1 MTASSASTSPI
12 DIAIVGAGPGGLSA
26 AHALANR
33 GFSVAVFE
41 RAQAL
46 RPIGAAL
53 GLAEQGYAALEEISS
68 NLATQVRAKAINPRR
83 QLLMRPNGEVLFS
96 DESPMAGTSFTW
108 LGWYTLQTHLY
119 QTLPDSVR
127 LHLNHCLI
135 DFSAEQLDAP
145 IHLKFQNQPD
155 QFVRVLVGA
164 DGYRS
169 VVRHKT
175 VGDGAPLY
183 TGTMTWR
190 GVVPRQQLAPL
201 AEPFIEG
208 AGFQLVV
215 GEEKN
220 FWIMDAG
227 SEQLAWGGTALYP
240 SSEKTESALATVLQ
254 VFDQWTPIVE
264 KMIRAT
270 DPTSII
276 ETGVFDREPVSQ
288 WGDGQRITLLG
299 DAAHPIRPSLGLGTT
314 LAFQDAVMLAQV
326 LEKVDLKNVSAV
338 SEAMM
343 RYEQDRIRMTTPLQR
358 KAREQGAASHAED
371 QADRLKAAFEAALAD
386 QRRTKP

>member
-1 MTASSASTSPI
+1 MAAFSAKTSPI
-12 DIAIVGAGPGGLSA
+12 DIAIIGAGPGGLGV

-41 RAQAL
+41 RSPAL
-46 RPIGAAL
+46 HPIGAAL
-53 GLAEQGYAALEEISS
+53 GLAEQGYAALEAISP
-68 NLATQVRAKAINPRR
+68 NLAIQVHAKAINPKR
-83 QLLMRPNGEVLFS
+83 QLLMRPDGEVLFS
-96 DESPMAGTSFTW
+96 DESPLAGTSFTW
-108 LGWYTLQTHLY
+108 LGWYTLQTYLR
-119 QTLPDSVR
+119 QTLPNSVR
-127 LHLNHCLI
+127 LHLNHRLI

-145 IHLKFQNQPD
+145 IRLKFQHQPD
-155 QFVRVLVGA
+155 QFARILVGA

-169 VVRHKT
+169 VVRNKT
-175 VGDGAPLY
+175 IPDGPPLY

-190 GVVPRQQLAPL
+190 GVVSRRKLASL
-201 AEPFIEG
+201 ADPFIEG

-215 GEEKN
+215 GEQKN
-220 FWIMDAG
+220 FWIMDVG

-240 SSEKTESALATVLQ
+240 TSDRSESALATVLQ

-264 KMIRAT
+264 RIIRAT

-299 DAAHPIRPSLGLGTT
+299 DAAHPIRPALGLGTT

-326 LEKVDLKNVSAV
+326 LEGADLQDVSAV
-338 SEAMM
+338 SEALLH
-343 RYEQDRIRMTTPLQR
+343 YEQERIKMTTPLQGQ
-358 KAREQGAASHAED
+358 AREQGSASHAED
-371 QADRLKAAFEAALAD
+371 QADRLKAQFEAALAK
-386 QRRTKP
+386 RRD

>member
-1 MTASSASTSPI
+1 MTAFSARTSPI
-12 DIAIVGAGPGGLSA
+12 DIAMIGAGPGGLGA

-41 RAQAL
+41 RSQTL
-46 RPIGAAL
+46 HPIGAAL
-53 GLAEQGYAALEEISS
+53 GLAEHGYTALEEISPH
-68 NLATQVRAKAINPRR
+68 LATQVRAKGINPKR
-83 QLLMRPNGEVLFS
+83 QLLMRPDGEVLFS
-96 DESPMAGTSFTW
+96 DESPLAGTNFTW
-108 LGWYTLQTHLY
+108 LGWYTLQTHLR
-119 QTLPDSVR
+119 QTLPHSVR

-145 IHLKFQNQPD
+145 IRLKFQNQSD
-155 QFVRVLVGA
+155 QFVRLLVGA

-169 VVRHKT
+169 VVRNKT
-175 VGDGAPLY
+175 IGDGAPLY

-190 GVVPRQQLAPL
+190 GVVPRRTLAPL

-215 GEEKN
+215 GEQKN
-220 FWIMDAG
+220 FWIMDVG

-240 SSEKTESALATVLQ
+240 TSNKSESALATVLH

-264 KMIRAT
+264 RLIRAT

-276 ETGVFDREPVSQ
+276 ETGVFDREPVSH

-326 LEKVDLKNVSAV
+326 LEGADLKDVSAV
-338 SEAMM
+338 SEALLH
-343 RYEQDRIRMTTPLQR
+343 YEQERIKITTPLQR
-358 KAREQGAASHAED
+358 QAREQGSASHAKD
-371 QADRLKAAFEAALAD
+371 QADRLKAGFEAALAK
-386 QRRTKP
+386 QRETHF